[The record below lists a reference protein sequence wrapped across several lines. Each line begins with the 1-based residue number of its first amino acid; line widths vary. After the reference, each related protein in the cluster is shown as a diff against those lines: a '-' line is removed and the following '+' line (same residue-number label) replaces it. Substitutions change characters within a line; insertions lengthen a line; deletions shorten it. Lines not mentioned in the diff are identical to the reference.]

1 MTAAGFHPHTAM
13 TQLFDQKQV
22 SRLAGISESQVRYW
36 DSVGLIPPVEREKGR
51 LLFDFQGLVAFR
63 TVKALLDQGASL
75 GKIRKCLARVRSL
88 LPDLE
93 QPLSE
98 VRVTIWGDQI
108 IFGKDNQ
115 TFTPEGQM
123 LIKFEADDG
132 TAPASPVDPAEELF
146 FQGLAGEELG
156 EWEQA
161 REKYEAALHLKP
173 EYPNALVNLG
183 NLLHRLA
190 LGPAA
195 EWAYRKAL
203 YINPDHPEANY
214 NLASIFEERGEL
226 DNALLFYRK
235 ALHED
240 PELVDS
246 LFNLGRVL
254 EKRGDLEEAR
264 KYWRQYLLLDPDS
277 KRAASIRQWLEEE
290 ER

>member
-1 MTAAGFHPHTAM
+1 MTN
-13 TQLFDQKQV
+13 LFDQKQV

-36 DSVGLIPPVEREKGR
+36 DSVRLIPHVERQKGR

-75 GKIRKCLARVRSL
+75 RKIRRCLVKLRHL

-98 VRVTIWGDQI
+98 VRLAIQGDKI
-108 IFGKDNQ
+108 IFGKDSQ
-115 TFTPEGQM
+115 TFTPEGQL
-123 LIKFEADDG
+123 LIRFEPDDG
-132 TAPASPVDPAEELF
+132 VAPSPPVDPAEELF

-156 EWEQA
+156 DLEQA
-161 REKYEAALHLKP
+161 REKYEAALNLKP
-173 EYPNALVNLG
+173 EYPDVLVNLG
-183 NLLHRLA
+183 NLLHRLGLA
-190 LGPAA
+190 PAA

-203 YINPDHPEANY
+203 YLDPDHPEANY
-214 NLASIFEERGEL
+214 LLANLFEERGDL

-235 ALHED
+235 AIYED
-240 PELVDS
+240 PDFMNA

-264 KYWRQYLLLDPDS
+264 KQWRKYLLLDPQS
-277 KRAASIRQWLEEE
+277 EWAAYIRQCLGEEE
-290 ER
+290 P